1 MSWFLRIAFVRIVVS
16 ARSVLAYV
24 MAVLLYMYAYAP
36 PMYLTRLPSN
46 FTVALQ
52 RGQALPVS
60 GMSPEY

>member
-1 MSWFLRIAFVRIVVS
+1 
-16 ARSVLAYV
+16 
-24 MAVLLYMYAYAP
+24 MYAYAP

-46 FTVALQ
+46 FTDALQ